1 MTGRYKLMLHNN
13 TIWPACDA
21 ELGRIK
27 TYGTIAEAATAQIE
41 RATAEVEE
49 ARRVLELKMT
59 ALARLTAANHE

>member
-1 MTGRYKLMLHNN
+1 MQYKLMLHNN
-13 TIWPACDA
+13 TIWPATDE

-27 TYGTIAEAATAQIE
+27 TYGTIAEAATAQLD

-49 ARRVLELKMT
+49 ARRALELKMA